1 MTILKQKTE
10 RLEQINNENN
20 PVEEEIT
27 EWNQEEEK
35 SRDYDSVRL
44 YLNEMAKIPL
54 LTPAEEIYL
63 AKKIR
68 VMSRLLHRKVL
79 GFDYALEMYIRLLE
93 GVESESEL
101 VQFVELS
108 AAREQNRDAVVE
120 QIHAVTSNIRK
131 SIESNLKDYEKI
143 RRGNIARDKK
153 LRVHKSILVR
163 KRMAIKELESIS
175 VRSETILP
183 VMRELLEV
191 LSTIV
196 DYNRKRTVHR
206 NFKRELCKELSC
218 DINEIQALFA
228 MPVKELKKIIFSI
241 NSIYNEYVMA
251 RKRFSEGN
259 LRLVVSIAKKYRKRG
274 MAFHD
279 LIQEGNTGLMRAVD
293 KYDYRMGFKFSTY
306 ATWWIKQAIIR
317 ATEEKVRTIRIPV
330 HMMDVINKST
340 YVAKAGQ
347 GSSAEKTQLEA
358 IARDT
363 NTPLPEI
370 YRLLQITTQPISLET
385 PIGSDGE
392 TMFEDFIQD
401 KKIDAPIFLAQRSLL
416 KEQIQKVLDTLSYRE
431 REIIKLR
438 FGISDGYTH
447 SLEEIGKRFNITRE
461 RIRQI
466 EAIALRKLQHPV
478 RSRKLE
484 GFLEGTMN

>member
-1 MTILKQKTE
+1 MC
-10 RLEQINNENN
+10 
-20 PVEEEIT
+20 
-27 EWNQEEEK
+27 
-35 SRDYDSVRL
+35 DG
-44 YLNEMAKIPL
+44 
-54 LTPAEEIYL
+54 
-63 AKKIR
+63 KK
-68 VMSRLLHRKVL
+68 
-79 GFDYALEMYIRLLE
+79 
-93 GVESESEL
+93 
-101 VQFVELS
+101 
-108 AAREQNRDAVVE
+108 AVF
-120 QIHAVTSNIRK
+120 R
-131 SIESNLKDYEKI
+131 
-143 RRGNIARDKK
+143 
-153 LRVHKSILVR
+153 
-163 KRMAIKELESIS
+163 
-175 VRSETILP
+175 
-183 VMRELLEV
+183 
-191 LSTIV
+191 
-196 DYNRKRTVHR
+196 
-206 NFKRELCKELSC
+206 
-218 DINEIQALFA
+218 
-228 MPVKELKKIIFSI
+228 
-241 NSIYNEYVMA
+241 
-251 RKRFSEGN
+251 GN

-347 GSSAEKTQLEA
+347 GSSAEKIQLEA

-370 YRLLQITTQPISLET
+370 YRLLQITSQPISLET

>member
-10 RLEQINNENN
+10 RLDQINNENN

-27 EWNQEEEK
+27 ELNQEEEK

-68 VMSRLLHRKVL
+68 VMGRLLHRKVL

-191 LSTIV
+191 LSTIA

-218 DINEIQALFA
+218 DINEIEHCLQCR
-228 MPVKELKKIIFSI
+228 
-241 NSIYNEYVMA
+241 
-251 RKRFSEGN
+251 RKS
-259 LRLVVSIAKKYRKRG
+259 
-274 MAFHD
+274 
-279 LIQEGNTGLMRAVD
+279 
-293 KYDYRMGFKFSTY
+293 
-306 ATWWIKQAIIR
+306 
-317 ATEEKVRTIRIPV
+317 
-330 HMMDVINKST
+330 
-340 YVAKAGQ
+340 
-347 GSSAEKTQLEA
+347 
-358 IARDT
+358 
-363 NTPLPEI
+363 
-370 YRLLQITTQPISLET
+370 
-385 PIGSDGE
+385 
-392 TMFEDFIQD
+392 
-401 KKIDAPIFLAQRSLL
+401 
-416 KEQIQKVLDTLSYRE
+416 
-431 REIIKLR
+431 
-438 FGISDGYTH
+438 
-447 SLEEIGKRFNITRE
+447 
-461 RIRQI
+461 
-466 EAIALRKLQHPV
+466 
-478 RSRKLE
+478 
-484 GFLEGTMN
+484 

>member
-1 MTILKQKTE
+1 MNILKQKTE
-10 RLEQINNENN
+10 RFEKIDDENN
-20 PVEEEIT
+20 PIEEEIT

-35 SRDYDSVRL
+35 SRDYDSIRL
-44 YLNEMAKIPL
+44 YLNEMSKIPL
-54 LTPAEEIYL
+54 LTPTEEIYL

-68 VMSRLLHRKVL
+68 VMSRLLHRRVL
-79 GFDYALEMYIRLLE
+79 GFDYALEQYVRLLE
-93 GVESESEL
+93 NVESESEL

-108 AAREQNRDAVVE
+108 AARELNRDEVID
-120 QIHAVTSNIRK
+120 QIHTVTNNIRQ

-143 RRGNIARDKK
+143 RKGNIAKDKRSRIYK
-153 LRVHKSILVR
+153 KILTR

-191 LSTIV
+191 LSTIG
-196 DYNRKRTVHR
+196 DYNRKRTVQR
-206 NFKRELCKELSC
+206 NFKKELCKDLSC
-218 DINEIQALFA
+218 DINEIQALFEIPA
-228 MPVKELKKIIFSI
+228 KELKQTIFSI
-241 NSIYNEYVMA
+241 NSVYNEYEAA

-340 YVAKAGQ
+340 YVAKAVQ
-347 GSSAEKTQLEA
+347 GASEEKSQLEA
-358 IARDT
+358 IAKDT
-363 NTPLPEI
+363 NTPLSEI
-370 YRLLQITTQPISLET
+370 YRLLQITTQPISLES

-401 KKIDAPIFLAQRSLL
+401 KKIEAPIFLAQRSLL
-416 KEQIQKVLDTLSYRE
+416 KEQIQKVLETLSYRE
-431 REIIKLR
+431 REVIKLR
-438 FGISDGYTH
+438 FGITDGYTH